1 MLKKILIVTSILS
14 SFSLTHAMSP
24 LTKLPS
30 INNEMTI
37 SVSSESISKFRYG
50 AMRDKS
56 LPNAQVLIGLPPTI
70 GGTMGLPF
78 AEVIGLTIIN
88 NNVSNAKTANRGIFL
103 QQKKFDQLITEKLK
117 TKLMTSSPSFIF
129 NNYEKTD
136 IKLIPYVFV
145 SSDKNKFYLDFT
157 IAMDINKKTR
167 MYRYRSEHFSAIT
180 EIDEKRFDEVASYAF
195 DRILELMFTDLSG
208 VLDFSQQ
215 DSELQA
221 ICEKISGKKWGVNS
235 PFNINFKY
243 IKNSSNLCIANVR
256 DTLGAEFMAY
266 PMIYIIEETKNQP
279 IPQVIN
285 SL

>member
-1 MLKKILIVTSILS
+1 
-14 SFSLTHAMSP
+14 MSP
-24 LTKLPS
+24 LTKIPL

-70 GGTMGLPF
+70 GGAMPTPGPLF
-78 AEVIGLTIIN
+78 AEIIGLSIAN
-88 NNVSNAKTANRGIFL
+88 NNVSNAKTANRSLFL
-103 QQKKFDQLITEKLK
+103 QQKKFDQLVTEKLK
-117 TKLMTSSPSFIF
+117 KKLITSSPSFVFSID
-129 NNYEKTD
+129 EKTD

-167 MYRYRSEHFSAIT
+167 MYRYRSEHFSVIT

-195 DRILELMFTDLSG
+195 DRIFELMFTDLSD

-221 ICEKISGKKWGVNS
+221 SCEKISGKKWGVNS

-243 IKNSSNLCIANVR
+243 IKNPKNLCIANVR
-256 DTLGAEFMAY
+256 DTLGAEFIAY
-266 PMIYIIEETKNQP
+266 PMVYIIEETKNQP
-279 IPQVIN
+279 IPQIAN
-285 SL
+285 